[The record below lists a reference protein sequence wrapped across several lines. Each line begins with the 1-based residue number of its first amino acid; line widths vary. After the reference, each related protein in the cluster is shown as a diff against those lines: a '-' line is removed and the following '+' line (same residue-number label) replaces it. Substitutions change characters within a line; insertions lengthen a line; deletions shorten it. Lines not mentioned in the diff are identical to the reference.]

1 MKLLPRFLDALAVFG
16 CRHARGIVIG
26 SIIFI
31 LAAPFFLIGLELDAD
46 ASRIIPYE
54 DPVGQTYRESRRLF
68 GDTNLMIVE
77 LRYGAIAAGELNEF
91 TDRLAAQLEGWDD
104 IEYVE
109 ARPLSFANR
118 EESAAEVRAALL
130 NGSPESLADFT
141 ERFTEAGM
149 RKQLLRTR
157 KRLIAVDDPVVRDL
171 IAEDVLGVR
180 DVLAE
185 FQKPRVGWRERY
197 AMSPYFDAPEGG
209 SRLVLV
215 QPAGSAEDNEYCRRL
230 LLKLDALMGEVK
242 ASLSEPSLLNYRV
255 SGVHA
260 MTGEATDIL
269 LMDLRV
275 ITIAATV
282 ALFVLL
288 WVAFGQLRATV
299 ICFLP
304 LVAAQF
310 GVLLIARYFFN
321 PIHFLTVGFAAVVVG
336 LGLDVGLHLTGRF
349 AQFAAEE
356 SVEEAVRSTLAD
368 CGPPVVIGS
377 VSTAAAFLAL
387 LVTENRGLVQFGVL
401 TSLGLFLTLVVTLV
415 LFPALAALLAPKA
428 GTAGMFA
435 LRGAPRG
442 LFRYVTAKP
451 TAALWIAVA
460 LVVVSLPFAAQ
471 FTFSRNVLQFFPDDL
486 TALDAADEIAATHG
500 HTLAAT
506 TQVPIRARDLS
517 QAMAI
522 QRRVDERL
530 QSMVAEGA
538 VTAFQA
544 PSTYLPYVAEGSDRA
559 SWKALGA
566 AVRAGRENFFAQLD
580 LLRFREA
587 QSFEGY
593 YGMLLLAVDEAER
606 VDTRDLTSTVPR
618 LRKYLHQEPGQVTL
632 QTQVAVAPAEG
643 GLRAFDAEGRRA
655 LTEELRAI
663 AFEGPGEIQV
673 SGLVQV
679 YDRSNE
685 RLLADFGNVSW
696 IAVVLVGVVVVLFF
710 RRVVPAALTFL
721 PLAGALPLTLGL
733 IHVMD
738 VPIMPSAIGFAA
750 IILGV
755 GIDDAVHILARAHG
769 GNPDEMPQVLEEIG
783 SVITLTT
790 ASSIIGFG
798 SLALSHL
805 SVLSSLG
812 IIIAVGVAACWFF
825 SLFLLP
831 AAVRFV
837 TRKPA
842 ALGAI
847 LVVLVWPQAGSA
859 QTRTASELMD
869 GMAETL
875 DSVEAVS
882 CNIKQVKLLKQ
893 LDGPITLEGPLLF
906 QKPHFIKLE
915 LSGDENLSMF
925 CDGESVWLVD
935 RDLEEVERMELSGA
949 DRDRQLSRMLPPL
962 FFLTREELEER
973 FAITSVVPAAK
984 DGKHGLAMVPKAEG
998 EFPFERLSVYMGDA
1012 TRVQRMTMEFANGD
1026 RVQTDLEGCRKRPR
1040 TSLAVFKYLAGT
1052 R

>member
-1 MKLLPRFLDALAVFG
+1 MIA
-16 CRHARGIVIG
+16 

-31 LAAPFFLIGLELDAD
+31 LAAPFFLIGLELEAD
-46 ASRIIPYE
+46 ASRVIPYE
-54 DPVGQTYRESRRLF
+54 DPVGVTYRESRRLF

-77 LRYGAIAAGELNEF
+77 LRYGAIAAHELNEL
-91 TDRLAAQLEGWDD
+91 TERVAAELRAWED

-109 ARPLSFANR
+109 ARPLSLQNR
-118 EESAAEVRAALL
+118 HESAAELRAALL
-130 NGSPESLADFT
+130 NGPPELLT
-141 ERFTEAGM
+141 EFREHFTEAGM
-149 RKQLLRTR
+149 RRQLLRTR
-157 KRLIAVDDPVVRDL
+157 KRLIAVDDPEVREL

-180 DVLAE
+180 DVLAD
-185 FQKPRVGWRERY
+185 FQKPRVGWRDRY
-197 AMSPYFDAPEGG
+197 ALSPYFDASDGG
-209 SRLVLV
+209 SRLLLV
-215 QPAGSAEDNEYCRRL
+215 QPRGSAEDNEYCRRL
-230 LLKLDALMGEVK
+230 LLKLDALMTDAK
-242 ASLSEPSLLNYRV
+242 ASLSGPAQLEYRV

-269 LMDLRV
+269 FMDLRV
-275 ITIAATV
+275 ITITATV

-288 WVAFGQLRATV
+288 WLAFGQFRATV

-304 LVAAQF
+304 LVAAQL
-310 GVLLIARYFFN
+310 GVLLIARFFFN

-349 AQFAAEE
+349 AQFCSKQ

-377 VSTAAAFLAL
+377 LSTVAAFLSL
-387 LVTENRGLVQFGVL
+387 LVTDNGGMVEFGIL
-401 TSLGLFLTLVVTLV
+401 TSLGLFLTLAVTLI
-415 LFPALAALLAPKA
+415 LFPALASLLAPKS
-428 GTAGMFA
+428 GMTRMFG

-442 LFRYVTAKP
+442 LFRYVTHKP
-451 TAALWIAVA
+451 GVALCIAIAV
-460 LVVVSLPFAAQ
+460 VVVSLPFATR

-486 TALDAADEIAATHG
+486 KSLDAADEIAATHG

-506 TQVPIRARDLS
+506 TQVLVKANDLAR
-517 QAMAI
+517 AMAI
-522 QRRVDERL
+522 QRNVDEHL
-530 QSMVAEGA
+530 EAMVAEGT

-544 PSTYLPYVAEGSDRA
+544 PSTYLPYVHESDDRA
-559 SWKALGA
+559 SWTSLAED
-566 AVRAGRENFFAQLD
+566 VRAGRGTFFSQLD
-580 LLRFREA
+580 ALRFRDPE
-587 QSFEGY
+587 SFEDY
-593 YGMLLLAVDEAER
+593 YDMLVLAVEGGEY
-606 VDTRDLTSTVPR
+606 RDAQALASIVPR
-618 LRKYLHQEPGQVTL
+618 LRKHLHLSPDGVVL
-632 QTQVAVAPAEG
+632 QTQVAVTPANG

-655 LTEELRAI
+655 LSAELRAV
-663 AFEGPGEIQV
+663 AFEGLGEIEV

-685 RLLADFGNVSW
+685 RLLEDFGNVSW
-696 IAVVLVGVVVVLFF
+696 IAVVLVGVVVVIFF
-710 RRVVPAALTFL
+710 RRAVPAALTFL

-733 IHVMD
+733 IHVFD

-769 GNPDEMPQVLEEIG
+769 GTPEEMPQVMEEIG

-790 ASSIIGFG
+790 ASTIIGFG

-825 SLFLLP
+825 SMFLLP

-837 TRKPA
+837 TRKPGSSA
-842 ALGAI
+842 ALGVM
-847 LVVLVWPQAGSA
+847 LVALTWPQAGGA

-875 DSVEAVS
+875 DSVEAVA
-882 CNIKQVKLLKQ
+882 CNIKQVKRLEQ
-893 LDGPITLEGPLLF
+893 LEGAITLEGPLLF

-915 LSGDENLSMF
+915 LSGDEDLSIF

-935 RDLEEVERMELSGA
+935 WDLEEVETLDLSSA
-949 DRDRQLSRMLPPL
+949 DRDRQLARLLPPL
-962 FFLTREELEER
+962 FFLTRAELEER
-973 FAITSVVPAAK
+973 FEITSVAPSAQ
-984 DGKHGLAMVPKAEG
+984 DGKHGLAMVPKTEG

-1012 TRVQRMTMEFANGD
+1012 ARVQRITMEFANGD
-1026 RVQTDLEGCRKRPR
+1026 RVETTLNGCRKRPR
-1040 TSLAVFKYLAGT
+1040 TSLAVFKYRAAT